1 MAPEGWTTVTTTS
14 VRVGDRVHIDD
25 PRGRRMATVV
35 SIKALPAGGRRL
47 FLDDG
52 TRYDMPPRGS
62 LQAYRRTP

>member
-1 MAPEGWTTVTTTS
+1 VAPEGWTTVTTAS

-25 PRGRRMATVV
+25 PHGRRMATVI
-35 SIKALPAGGRRL
+35 SIQALPAGGRRL

-62 LQAYRRTP
+62 LQAYRRNP